1 MNWDAISAIGEIV
14 GAVAVVVSLIY
25 LASQIRQQNRESRIS
40 SSHEITE
47 AFRDTIGA
55 LKDPAMAELSV
66 KAMRGLEGLTDAE
79 KLQVLALAQTYFRV
93 WEEAHY
99 QATEGRL
106 EAGMW
111 EAMCVQFGGIMSL
124 PLFAE
129 SWTLR
134 KSAYRKDFQ
143 LFVDYER
150 DMSIANP
157 IGDLLGIE

>member
-1 MNWDAISAIGEIV
+1 MNWDAIGAMGEIV

-40 SSHEITE
+40 SAHEITE

-55 LKDPAMAELSV
+55 MKDPARAELSV

-79 KLQVLALAQTYFRV
+79 KIQVLALAQTYFRV

-99 QATEGRL
+99 QHTEKRL
-106 EAGMW
+106 EASMW
-111 EAMCVQFGGIMSL
+111 EAMCVQFGGLMSI
-124 PLFAE
+124 PMFAE
-129 SWTLR
+129 SWNLR
-134 KSAYRKDFQ
+134 KSAYRKEFQ
-143 LFVDYER
+143 HFVDNER
-150 DMSIANP
+150 DTSIANP